1 MLFLFVLNVSMVQIF
16 PAKISFV
23 SKTKVSWLSSK
34 SSSAF
39 FLNPTTISTSYTIP
53 SGNNAMTAGPI
64 TVADG
69 VSIVVPDG
77 SSWTIV

>member
-1 MLFLFVLNVSMVQIF
+1 MVISGNNLVVNGITVTQSSLSNINNLSDGTVTASVPFVLN
-16 PAKISFV
+16 P
-23 SKTKVSWLSSK
+23 KTI
-34 SSSAF
+34 
-39 FLNPTTISTSYTIP
+39 TTSYTIP

-64 TVADG
+64 TVNDG